1 MPNEQLF
8 FSIHYYTLDFSDNPL
23 IFINLCITILPS
35 ATYSLP
41 IQCDSHK
48 GQVCVSSSVPK
59 SDSQNGLEAITHSR
73 GTQHFTGT
81 VSNEATSEV
90 GYPAWPAGRTC
101 ISRWYKDSLLSY
113 QKIRLFR
120 SAGGSWVFQNF
131 PVADPALYRYL
142 AWLIQPTAIT

>member
-1 MPNEQLF
+1 MDLLKDVVLVCFFFGRGDVFLF
-8 FSIHYYTLDFSDNPL
+8 CSILLNYHAFL
-23 IFINLCITILPS
+23 IVFPWKG
-35 ATYSLP
+35 SLRV
-41 IQCDSHK
+41 CVC
-48 GQVCVSSSVPK
+48 VCVSSSVPK